1 MDERAMVGMLADMV
15 AYSISEDDIQL
26 VLVECDGDMTKALD
40 ELLTLKTTRELDDA
54 ESMPDTQLDG
64 QMQWELFTAELAS
77 YGLDAHSCHELIQVL
92 KEQRGTGKLLSSA
105 IVQELLD
112 SMDTIDEHPL
122 QDLTSRFPTIP
133 VAIVHEVYEHHEY
146 DVQATAKAL
155 IETKALLNAS
165 GTFETF
171 SYASI
176 ATPSASNNGAPPP
189 PPPPVNCKHAFPT
202 LTKFQLGPANEDT
215 STVWHKALH
224 GLPTGHRGTLT
235 TRMKLEFLQ
244 TSFPS
249 IDSDILCL
257 ALLVGNSS
265 VVAAEA
271 MLESSF
277 PSACQ
282 ARPDQVAVLTQMRHK
297 LQEAREHAA
306 FAFFSEHQ
314 ASLVAGACVD
324 LHGLYVQEAY
334 QVLEYCVSFCRDRR
348 ISKFE
353 VITGVGNHSK
363 ASRGGR
369 MYTTFPAA
377 LRRRGISFEQHGG
390 KLTVYPCQVQS

>member
-176 ATPSASNNGAPPP
+176 ATPS
-189 PPPPVNCKHAFPT
+189 
-202 LTKFQLGPANEDT
+202 PANEDT

-282 ARPDQVAVLTQMRHK
+282 ARPDQVAVCACSWPSVSHSLI
-297 LQEAREHAA
+297 
-306 FAFFSEHQ
+306 FFS
-314 ASLVAGACVD
+314 
-324 LHGLYVQEAY
+324 
-334 QVLEYCVSFCRDRR
+334 
-348 ISKFE
+348 
-353 VITGVGNHSK
+353 
-363 ASRGGR
+363 
-369 MYTTFPAA
+369 
-377 LRRRGISFEQHGG
+377 
-390 KLTVYPCQVQS
+390 

>member
-1 MDERAMVGMLADMV
+1 
-15 AYSISEDDIQL
+15 
-26 VLVECDGDMTKALD
+26 
-40 ELLTLKTTRELDDA
+40 
-54 ESMPDTQLDG
+54 
-64 QMQWELFTAELAS
+64 
-77 YGLDAHSCHELIQVL
+77 
-92 KEQRGTGKLLSSA
+92 
-105 IVQELLD
+105 
-112 SMDTIDEHPL
+112 MDTIDEHPL

-282 ARPDQVAVLTQMRHK
+282 ARPDQVAEVERTESHALEDVSNSWTSETQHGFAYYQQLTTDLQEQIQVVHAEALRKFAGKHQHFLGRERTHRLTQMRHK

-306 FAFFSEHQ
+306 YAFFSEHQ